1 MIIAATVAIVGLCL
15 AGAVLAL
22 SFTGDNRKEGKW
34 STAKERIAE
43 QRPYAHVEQ
52 GPEGL
57 CPFSGESY
65 ADDRDILRKEDRDDN
80 L

>member
-1 MIIAATVAIVGLCL
+1 MIIASTVVVVGLCL

-22 SFTGDNRKEGKW
+22 SFTGDNGKEGKW
-34 STAKERIAE
+34 STAKERISE

-57 CPFSGESY
+57 CPLSRGSY
-65 ADDRDILRKEDRDDN
+65 ADDGEFLRKEDQDDD

>member
-1 MIIAATVAIVGLCL
+1 MIITVTVVIVVFCF
-15 AGAVLAL
+15 AGALLAL
-22 SFTGDNRKEGKW
+22 SFTGDNRKKGKW
-34 STAKERIAE
+34 STAKEGIAE

-57 CPFSGESY
+57 CPTRKEDHV
-65 ADDRDILRKEDRDDN
+65 DDRDLLRKEDRDDD